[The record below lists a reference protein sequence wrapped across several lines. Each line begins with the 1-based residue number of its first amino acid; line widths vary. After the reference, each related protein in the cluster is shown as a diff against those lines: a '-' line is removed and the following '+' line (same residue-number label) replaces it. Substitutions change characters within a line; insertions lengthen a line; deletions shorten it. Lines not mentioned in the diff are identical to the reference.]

1 MLAREDKNLLVENL
15 KSKVFDIRSSI
26 VNEIESLA
34 EEEKNISN
42 LYKKSYSA
50 QQDTIMQQWLYVKKR
65 IEQLTY
71 LKQAPFFAKVVYSD
85 GDKINEV
92 YISKFGY
99 SGEGVSSWVAPVA
112 ELRFEEIGECEI
124 TIPDKKVKK
133 VDLNQKDTY
142 VISEEKI
149 VYYSQED
156 KSDGVQIVYED
167 FLSNIKSEFGLSE
180 IVSKIEKEQYK
191 IIQSDPKVELII
203 SGPAGSGKTTIC
215 LHRVAYLLQT
225 PETSDVYAGRNM
237 IMFVQDKST
246 KDYFSSILPKLGI
259 PNMAVTTYFEWGAL
273 LVELEDVEEISLS
286 TIDETYVE
294 YLEEKVLIL
303 EKGKVKFKKYGKVFE
318 EELDALYKK
327 HLKEKHYAIFSENKR
342 RRKYDYLDITI
353 MLSMMIFEGEL
364 YKEDEFHKSLGN
376 GKYKKYIRKIK
387 TEYGMVIV
395 DEFQNYSH
403 DQISLIKKCI
413 NKGNKSIVYIG
424 DINQKSLLKPETKND
439 SDHFA
444 FAKKVELN
452 KVYRNTKQILEF
464 IKNEG
469 YRVEIPENPKTGED
483 VKKYSV
489 RDRSDL
495 VSKIQEFVSNRKENE
510 TMGILCD
517 GDEMKHIIQP
527 FVQEDGKIKVMTKL
541 ESQGTEFNSVVC
553 INEIDKNIKH
563 SERFIKIMESI
574 NRNSDYIGYTRA
586 VERLEVLLV

>member
-1 MLAREDKNLLVENL
+1 
-15 KSKVFDIRSSI
+15 
-26 VNEIESLA
+26 
-34 EEEKNISN
+34 
-42 LYKKSYSA
+42 
-50 QQDTIMQQWLYVKKR
+50 
-65 IEQLTY
+65 
-71 LKQAPFFAKVVYSD
+71 
-85 GDKINEV
+85 
-92 YISKFGY
+92 
-99 SGEGVSSWVAPVA
+99 
-112 ELRFEEIGECEI
+112 
-124 TIPDKKVKK
+124 
-133 VDLNQKDTY
+133 
-142 VISEEKI
+142 
-149 VYYSQED
+149 
-156 KSDGVQIVYED
+156 
-167 FLSNIKSEFGLSE
+167 
-180 IVSKIEKEQYK
+180 
-191 IIQSDPKVELII
+191 
-203 SGPAGSGKTTIC
+203 
-215 LHRVAYLLQT
+215 
-225 PETSDVYAGRNM
+225 
-237 IMFVQDKST
+237 
-246 KDYFSSILPKLGI
+246 
-259 PNMAVTTYFEWGAL
+259 
-273 LVELEDVEEISLS
+273 
-286 TIDETYVE
+286 
-294 YLEEKVLIL
+294 
-303 EKGKVKFKKYGKVFE
+303 
-318 EELDALYKK
+318 
-327 HLKEKHYAIFSENKR
+327 
-342 RRKYDYLDITI
+342 